1 MSLKP
6 VFTRGTIAKS
16 TCLVMGIIFVIVALW
31 GYIDG
36 DNVLIFHVNAVH
48 NTVHL
53 LSGIVA
59 IACAFAGEHA
69 SRLFAWIFGVVYG
82 LVAVLGFAGVTA
94 VEDLLHLNPADNWLH
109 AAITLVFLSAA
120 AASQTIASPNHHQ
133 RLSSPTTHTPQRH

>member
-1 MSLKP
+1 MSLQP

-16 TCLVMGIIFVIVALW
+16 TCLVMGVVFVIVALW

-59 IACAFAGEHA
+59 IACALAGEHA
-69 SRLFAWIFGVVYG
+69 SRLFAWIFGAVYG
-82 LVAVLGFAGVTA
+82 LVAILGFAGVTA
-94 VEDLLHLNPADNWLH
+94 AIDLLHLNPADNWLH

-120 AASQTIASPNHHQ
+120 AASQTIASPNRNQ
-133 RLSSPTTHTPQRH
+133 RLSSPTAHTPQPH